1 MGLTTRGQCR
11 KCGKTTPLLSGSF
24 TCETCYV
31 GAQKLALLKYT
42 WESLPA
48 VYRLDALKHLTRG
61 YYAWTVGVI
70 LLMLLLAGVLIGM
83 CTRV

>member
-11 KCGKTTPLLSGSF
+11 KCGKTTALLGGSF

-42 WESLPA
+42 WDALPA
-48 VYRLDALKHLTRG
+48 VYKLDALKHITSG
-61 YYAWTVGVI
+61 YLVWPVSVI
-70 LLMLLLAGVLIGM
+70 LLTLLLAGVLIGV